1 MWSGSDMTGTSRTI
15 FRPGDLVGTMNIDD
29 PLNGCASGSVTAMVI
44 RKSAR
49 EPFEVNHLWPSI
61 THSSP
66 SRRARVRISL
76 GSEPATSG
84 SVIENAL
91 RISPARSGSIHF
103 FFCSLVPPTAI
114 SSALPGV
121 GRVVAEDRAA
131 RVRVWPRISC
141 MSPSFT

>member
-1 MWSGSDMTGTSRTI
+1 
-15 FRPGDLVGTMNIDD
+15 MNIDD
-29 PLNGCASGSVTAMVI
+29 PLKGCDSGSVTAMVI

-49 EPFEVNHLWPSI
+49 DPFEVNHLWPLI

-91 RISPARSGSIHF
+91 RISPASSGSIHF
-103 FFCSLVPPTAI
+103 FFCSVVPPTAI
-114 SSALPGV
+114 SSALPESGALLPKIE
-121 GRVVAEDRAA
+121 GARA
-131 RVRVWPRISC
+131 VWPRISC
-141 MSPSFT
+141 ISPSFT